1 MPAPRTRLK
10 LEELLLR
17 HGVID
22 QEQLERAREEQKT
35 LGGDLGRI
43 LVDLGYITDELL
55 CRAQSHQL
63 GIPRASPETLSIAP
77 ELLQVIPVQVCESL
91 GIIAVGRD
99 RRSNDL
105 QVATNDPANP
115 EHLRAIAAAVGEK
128 IEPVV
133 ATAQSIEA
141 AIRRHYYGQPLKQTA
156 PAEEKDPFA
165 RPAEAASDPQFAAL
179 LARLERIE
187 QESAQRDE
195 QILRVLRA
203 IGDILVEKGIVSR
216 EEYLRRARGQ

>member
-1 MPAPRTRLK
+1 MPVPRLK

-17 HGVID
+17 HGAID
-22 QEQLERAREEQKT
+22 QEQLQRAREEQKT
-35 LGGDLGRI
+35 LGGDLGRV

-77 ELLQVIPVQVCESL
+77 ELLQLISVQACESL
-91 GIIAVGRD
+91 GVIAVGRN
-99 RRSNDL
+99 RRSEVL

-115 EHLRAIAAAVGEK
+115 EHLRAIAAAVGET

-141 AIRRHYYGQPLKQTA
+141 AIRRHYYGEPLRKKE
-156 PAEEKDPFA
+156 PDEEKDPFEGS
-165 RPAEAASDPQFAAL
+165 PQEAASNPQFAAL
-179 LARLERIE
+179 LARVERLE
-187 QESAQRDE
+187 QQNAQRDE

-203 IGDILVEKGIVSR
+203 IGDILVEKGLVSR